1 MTVVTVKTGVACM
14 LEVPK
19 EFGWLEV
26 ARAAEQFG
34 VVQSVDVTFVQAT
47 GLAVVKFAHET
58 DDTSKLARA
67 PFDLV
72 NVVLAAGR
80 GDAGRQNA
88 KSSDSSSSCASTK
101 ASSSAIGS
109 PQLSWADVE
118 DDDDDM
124 FLAQPCPS
132 RRRRNKARINVCHAI
147 DARAILWGE
156 DLRTTV
162 MVKNFPNRMTKDK
175 LLKHFGSL
183 VAGRYDC
190 FYVPTDPFRGCN
202 MGFAFINFRNPMDII
217 PFFQAFHGMPWN
229 TAKDHAAS
237 SKICDVSYARTQG
250 AARLMKMCQQAGG
263 CQAVNSSEG
272 EQAAGVLQPAECAA
286 VPRAAT
292 PMRTGGNG
300 GCFGQPHM
308 GGDSVVLIP
317 MLVPVNTGRQF

>member
-1 MTVVTVKTGVACM
+1 MTGTAGKTGVLCV

-19 EFGWLEV
+19 DFSWIEV
-26 ARAAEQFG
+26 ASAAEQFG
-34 VVQSVDVTFVQAT
+34 DVRSVDVSFARAS
-47 GLAVVKFAHET
+47 GLAVVGFACET
-58 DDTSKLARA
+58 DKTRQLARA
-67 PFDLV
+67 PADLV
-72 NVVLAAGR
+72 ELILAAGR
-80 GDAGRQNA
+80 GDSKG
-88 KSSDSSSSCASTK
+88 SDSSSSCASTK
-101 ASSSAIGS
+101 AASSGISS

-118 DDDDDM
+118 DDDDV
-124 FLAQPCPS
+124 FLPQPCPS

-162 MVKNFPNRMTKDK
+162 MVKNFPNRMTKEK
-175 LLKHFGSL
+175 LLKHFGDL

-202 MGFAFINFRNPMDII
+202 MGFAFINFCNPMDII

-263 CQAVNSSEG
+263 CQAVACVETEEG
-272 EQAAGVLQPAECAA
+272 AV
-286 VPRAAT
+286 VPRPVACEAT
-292 PMRTGGNG
+292 PRVGAPATTDGHGLVGCYGQPPMGGN
-300 GCFGQPHM
+300 P
-308 GGDSVVLIP
+308 VVLVP
-317 MLVPVNTGRQF
+317 MLVPVHHGSQFEL